1 MVPTLSSS
9 KASKPL
15 VNAVLLAML
24 ILPMQP
30 RLFALLPQ
38 VETTV
43 SVSVPVIVAGGIVIG
58 REQ

>member
-1 MVPTLSSS
+1 
-9 KASKPL
+9 
-15 VNAVLLAML
+15 ML

-38 VETTV
+38 VVTT
-43 SVSVPVIVAGGIVIG
+43 VSVPVIVAGGIVIG